1 MEEKEIG
8 QVADFFTHVNVI
20 AVKLS
25 GELSVGD
32 RIHIKGHTTDFIQEV
47 ASIQIEHQVVI
58 KAKVGDDVGIKVAE
72 KVRHGDKI
80 FKIIAD

>member
-47 ASIQIEHQVVI
+47 ASMQIEHQAVL
-58 KAKVGDDVGIKVAE
+58 KAKAGDDVGIKVTE

-80 FKIIAD
+80 FKVIAD

>member
-25 GELSVGD
+25 EELSVGD

-47 ASIQIEHQVVI
+47 SSIQIEHQTVI
-58 KAKVGDDVGIKVAE
+58 KAKAGDDVGIKVAE

>member
-25 GELSVGD
+25 EELSVGD

-47 ASIQIEHQVVI
+47 ASIQIPHQVVT
-58 KAKVGDDVGIKVAE
+58 KAKTGEDVGIKVTE

-80 FKIIAD
+80 FKIISD

>member
-1 MEEKEIG
+1 MEEREIG

-25 GELSVGD
+25 EELSVGD

-47 ASIQIEHQVVI
+47 ASIQIQHQSVI
-58 KAKVGDDVGIKVAE
+58 KAKVGDDVGIKVTE

>member
-8 QVADFFTHVNVI
+8 QVLDFFKHVNVI
-20 AVKLS
+20 AIKLS

-47 ASIQIEHQVVI
+47 SSIQIEHQPVT
-58 KAKVGDDVGIKVAE
+58 KAKAGDDVGIKISE
-72 KVRHGDKI
+72 NVRHGDKV
-80 FKIIAD
+80 FKVIAD

>member
-1 MEEKEIG
+1 VEEKEIG

>member
-32 RIHIKGHTTDFIQEV
+32 HIHIKGHTTDFIQEV
-47 ASIQIEHQVVI
+47 ASIQIEHQAVI
-58 KAKVGDDVGIKVAE
+58 KAKTGDDVGIKVTE

-80 FKIIAD
+80 FKVIAD

>member
-8 QVADFFTHVNVI
+8 QVADFFTRVNVL

-25 GELSVGD
+25 EELSVGD
-32 RIHIKGHTTDFIQEV
+32 RIHIKGHTTDFVQEV
-47 ASIQIEHQVVI
+47 SSIQIEHQTVI
-58 KAKVGDDVGIKVAE
+58 KAKAGDDVGIKVAE

>member
-8 QVADFFTHVNVI
+8 QFADFFSHVNVL

-32 RIHIKGHTTDFIQEV
+32 RIHIKGHTTDFTQEV
-47 ASIQIEHQVVI
+47 SSIQIEHQAVT
-58 KAKVGDDVGIKVAE
+58 KAKAGDDVGIKVTE

>member
-8 QVADFFTHVNVI
+8 EVADFFTHVNVI

-25 GELSVGD
+25 EELSVGD
-32 RIHIKGHTTDFIQEV
+32 RIHIKGHTTNFIQEV
-47 ASIQIEHQVVI
+47 ASIQIEHQTVI
-58 KAKVGDDVGIKVAE
+58 KAKAGDDVGIKVVE

-80 FKIIAD
+80 LKVISD

>member
-25 GELSVGD
+25 KELSVGD
-32 RIHIKGHTTDFIQEV
+32 RIHIKGHTTDFLQEV
-47 ASIQIEHQVVI
+47 ASIQIEHQAII
-58 KAKVGDDVGIKVAE
+58 KAKAGDDVGIKVTE

>member
-1 MEEKEIG
+1 MEEKEVG

-32 RIHIKGHTTDFIQEV
+32 HIRVKGHTTDFTQEV
-47 ASIQIEHQVVI
+47 SSIQIEHQAVT
-58 KAKVGDDVGIKVAE
+58 KAKAGDDVGIKVAE

-80 FKIIAD
+80 FKIIAE